1 MRLVRRL
8 ASAVGALA
16 IAEILF
22 AGELPAQGLP
32 DPFPQKAASYLV
44 TVNGKPLWA
53 RSPDKP
59 LPPASLTKVM
69 TALLVLERGRLDEI
83 ATVGPGA
90 ERETGSRI
98 GLKAGDRM
106 KVGDLLAAAVI
117 QSANDACRALAE
129 HVGGSEARF
138 VAMMNR
144 RAAALGLSR
153 TRFANACGHD
163 GAGHLSTARDLARL
177 AEAAL
182 AHKTFSDLAATV
194 RTSVRTADGTRAFD
208 LENKNEL
215 IGRYPGAIG
224 VKSGFT
230 AKAGKCVIAL
240 AERDNIRVMLVLLGA
255 SERWWNAEAMLDRAF
270 AEARKMGP

>member
-1 MRLVRRL
+1 ML
-8 ASAVGALA
+8 AGVIPSGGLHS
-16 IAEILF
+16 
-22 AGELPAQGLP
+22 QGLP
-32 DPFPQKAASYLV
+32 DPFPQKQAASYLV
-44 TVNGKPLWA
+44 TVDRKPLWA
-53 RSPDKP
+53 RNPDKP
-59 LPPASLTKVM
+59 VPPASLTKVM
-69 TALLVLERGRLDEI
+69 TALLVLERGRLDET
-83 ATVGPGA
+83 ATVGPGSS
-90 ERETGSRI
+90 RETGSRI

-106 KVGDLLAAAVI
+106 KVRDLLAAAVI

-129 HVGGSEARF
+129 HVGGTEARF
-138 VAMMNR
+138 VEMMNT
-144 RAAALGLSR
+144 RAAALGLER

-163 GAGHLSTARDLARL
+163 HPRHRSTARDLALL

-182 AHKTFSDLAATV
+182 AHKAFADLAAMV
-194 RTSVRTADGTRAFD
+194 RTSVRTVDGTRVFN

-230 AKAGKCVIAL
+230 ARAGKCVIAL
-240 AERDNIRVMLVLLGA
+240 AERDNVRVMLVLLGA

>member
-1 MRLVRRL
+1 MRRASPFGL
-8 ASAVGALA
+8 AFLLFLAPGA
-16 IAEILF
+16 
-22 AGELPAQGLP
+22 AGDVP
-32 DPFPQKAASYLV
+32 DPFSQKAAAYLV

-53 RSPDKP
+53 RAPDRP

-106 KVGDLLAAAVI
+106 QVRDLLAAAVI

-129 HVGGSEARF
+129 HVGGTEARF
-138 VAMMNR
+138 AAMMNR
-144 RAAALGLSR
+144 RAAAMGLKR
-153 TRFANACGHD
+153 TRFVNACGHD
-163 GAGHLSTARDLARL
+163 RAGHLSTARDLAKI
-177 AEAAL
+177 ADAAL
-182 AHKTFSDLAATV
+182 AHKLFADLAGTV
-194 RTSVRTADGTRAFD
+194 RKTVRTADGARAFD

-215 IGRYPGAIG
+215 VGRYPGAAG

-230 AKAGKCVIAL
+230 SKAGKCVIAL
-240 AERDNIRVMLVLLGA
+240 AERRNARVMLVLLGA
-255 SERWWNAEAMLDRAF
+255 SERWWSAEAMLDRAF
-270 AEARKMGP
+270 AEAKKADARP